1 MSKSNKVLAGII
13 FVLLVALSLAIT
25 DTEGVFTAKNGSAAT
40 DFPVATSSAA
50 DIYAQNPVAKIA
62 KECSPAVVNIDTE
75 TLVSRSPHPF
85 ANDPFFKE
93 FFGEELDRWNRT
105 VPMRGKGSGF
115 IVDKKGYILTNN
127 HVAEGADKITV
138 TLLDGRHFEAKLVGR
153 DPTFD
158 LAVIQIKAENLPTLP
173 LGDSDT
179 AEIGEWVVAIG
190 NPLGFENTVTAG
202 VISGKNRTLQA
213 SNINF
218 QGFMQTD
225 ASINP
230 GNSGGPLINL
240 RGEVVAI
247 NTAIVPYAQGIGFAV
262 PINMAKQVMNDLI
275 EHGEVKRGWLG
286 VMLQTMTP
294 GFADTYKIPGS
305 EGAIVADIVPES
317 PAAEA
322 GFKRGDVIFSVDGK
336 AVKSSQDVVLSI
348 RNKLAGQDTVIEFYR
363 DGKKDKLSV
372 KLGDIPGKDGE
383 SGAPRGGSGGSSSPK
398 QSERIGAQ
406 VSEISAELRN
416 KYSLSSSNG
425 LVVLSVER
433 GSIASE
439 LGLREG
445 DQILEVNRR
454 EVRNIAEYETIVGR
468 NPKTVVMLVQRE
480 GQTLFFSYKK

>member
-1 MSKSNKVLAGII
+1 MSKSNKILLGVVSLLLIAVSLSRTDSGSV
-13 FVLLVALSLAIT
+13 FV
-25 DTEGVFTAKNGSAAT
+25 AKNGAAT
-40 DFPVATSSAA
+40 ESARLPIPAEDF
-50 DIYAQNPVAKIA
+50 YARNPVAKIA
-62 KECSPAVVNIDTE
+62 EDCSPAVVNIDTE
-75 TLVSRSPHPF
+75 TLVTRSPHPF

-93 FFGEELDRWNRT
+93 FFGEELDRYNKT

-115 IVDKKGYILTNN
+115 IVDQNGYIMTNN
-127 HVAEGADKITV
+127 HVVEGADKITV
-138 TLLDGRHFEAKLVGR
+138 TLLDGRHFDAKLIGR

-158 LAVIQIKAENLPTLP
+158 LAVIQIKAGNLPALK
-173 LGDSDT
+173 LGDSD
-179 AEIGEWVVAIG
+179 AAQIGEWVVAIG

-213 SNINF
+213 ADVNF

-286 VMLQTMTP
+286 VMLQTLTP
-294 GFADTYKIPGS
+294 GFAETYKIPTN
-305 EGAIVADIVPES
+305 EGAVVADIVPGS
-317 PAAEA
+317 PAEKA
-322 GFKRGDVIFSVDGK
+322 GFKRGDVVFTVDGK
-336 AVKSSQDVVLSI
+336 GVKSSQDVVLAI
-348 RNKLAGQDTVIEFYR
+348 RNKLAGEDVAVELYR
-363 DGKKDKLSV
+363 DGKKQKITV
-372 KLGDIPGKDGE
+372 KLGEIPGRDVPEG
-383 SGAPRGGSGGSSSPK
+383 SSRDSSGGGTPRK
-398 QSERIGAQ
+398 TTQIGAS
-406 VSEISAELRN
+406 VSEISGELRDR
-416 KYSLSSSNG
+416 YELPSSKG

-433 GSIASE
+433 GSIAAE

-454 EVRNIAEYETIVGR
+454 QVNSVSDFERAVGR
-468 NPKTVVMLVQRE
+468 NPRTVVVLVQRG